1 MGDPTSIGNTADHD
15 VLPFIEMDG
24 GHPLFPGNH
33 AIGAAA
39 ALYPCRKSGVI
50 SGHRCR
56 EVFRGLAVRQ
66 LDELKLMEVFSLV
79 NQLHADPSRWNLIRA
94 SERIIARNIDGI
106 AVCNRACE
114 WQCRRLR
121 CDKPRC
127 RSSVKKQG
135 KQANNDESD
144 QPWLLSVFAVPIP

>member
-1 MGDPTSIGNTADHD
+1 MGHPTSIGNTADHN

-24 GHPLFPGNH
+24 GHPLFSWNH
-33 AIGAAA
+33 AVGAAA
-39 ALYPCRKSGVI
+39 ALYPCREAGVI
-50 SGHRCR
+50 GGHRCR

-66 LDELKLMEVFSLV
+66 LYELKVMEVFSLV
-79 NQLHADPSRWNLIRA
+79 NQLHADPSRRNLIRA

-121 CDKPRC
+121 CDEPRC
-127 RSSVKKQG
+127 RSSPKQKG
-135 KQANNDESD
+135 KHANNDASD
-144 QPWLLSVFAVPIP
+144 QWWLL